1 MAFPWELNLDHS
13 YRDEKWHF
21 PEPALGESTDSV
33 FGSSAEKLDESAD
46 PKDRHGTAEHSDA
59 RSPAT
64 RTPRQRL

>member
-21 PEPALGESTDSV
+21 PEPALGEST
-33 FGSSAEKLDESAD
+33 AEKLDESAD

-59 RSPAT
+59 RSPGT